1 MASDNELKWLNMVVA
16 GTDHKE
22 ATIECFDVKTPASI
36 TSKTSQLKA
45 KFADEVNAALMKE
58 MKQLAPTA
66 FRTIMQ
72 LAQTA
77 EQEAV
82 KAKCAMDILDRTG
95 YKPSLQVEDV
105 TKREPQSEAEA
116 MAEVASALKELE
128 AEGVSINTLLEPV
141 KLQKLD
147 VNSHINRCS
156 LNHPSEYLETQ

>member
-1 MASDNELKWLNMVVA
+1 MASENELKWLDMVVS

-22 ATIECFDVKTPASI
+22 ATKACFDINTPSSLI
-36 TSKTSQLKA
+36 SKTSQLKG
-45 KFADEVNAALMKE
+45 KFVDEVNAALMKE

-105 TKREPQSEAEA
+105 TKREPQTEAEA
-116 MAEVASALKELE
+116 MLELTE
-128 AEGVSINTLLEPV
+128 AIKGLEEEGITIDQLTRDIGQP
-141 KLQKLD
+141 LD
-147 VNSHINRCS
+147 S
-156 LNHPSEYLETQ
+156 